1 MSGLVNIA
9 EDVYTIHGYGCVWF
23 QVFSTLMLSLI
34 NYFVLS
40 GSLSNAELF
49 LFSSEWVVFC
59 SMIPD
64 CSKRACFVVRYQ
76 IAPKGYSLAPVLFIT
91 SHLAR
96 D

>member
-9 EDVYTIHGYGCVWF
+9 EDVYTIHGYGCVWL

-49 LFSSEWVVFC
+49 LFNSEWVVFC

-64 CSKRACFVVRYQ
+64 CSKRALFCSKIPDSTKRV
-76 IAPKGYSLAPVLFIT
+76 FIT
-91 SHLAR
+91 SVVHHFTPG
-96 D
+96 